1 MRVEM
6 LESARKHGIKDE
18 DIVHAVEKAIV
29 VAELNDGR
37 MLVIGP
43 DRSANLL
50 EIVVQ
55 KRASTEVLAIHA
67 MGLRKK
73 YEAHL
78 RRMEK
83 NNG

>member
-1 MRVEM
+1 MEI

-18 DIVHAVEKAIV
+18 DIMHAVEKAIA
-29 VAELNDGR
+29 VAELTDGA

-50 EIVVQ
+50 EIVIQ
-55 KRASTEVLAIHA
+55 KRKDAEMLAIHA

-73 YEAHL
+73 YEVHL
-78 RRMEK
+78 RQMEK